1 MQKVQGQCSAVPNPC
16 SFYRIAPHA
25 GGLSSGIVEG
35 GLLTT
40 PWTSPNR
47 SRTMPRA
54 QAMNSLRDVLRDEM
68 IDKSARP
75 EGGAARVQPVL
86 AGISV
91 ILSDRTRIRNLSS
104 VAAMMTGTAFAAMV
118 IGVMISR
125 FTVNNS

>member
-1 MQKVQGQCSAVPNPC
+1 
-16 SFYRIAPHA
+16 
-25 GGLSSGIVEG
+25 
-35 GLLTT
+35 
-40 PWTSPNR
+40 
-47 SRTMPRA
+47 
-54 QAMNSLRDVLRDEM
+54 MNSLRDVLRDEM
-68 IDKSARP
+68 IDMSARP